1 MDAQYFCVRFNENI
15 ILRLHSC
22 SAPSCFSGAIN
33 GHPLVSDMCKKY
45 QKMNYGK
52 LHLKKI
58 YRLLNYPSIN
68 YNIIRDDIPF
78 LRDTSHSALNICG
91 LKLRVMVAVSKHQ
104 LLL

>member
-1 MDAQYFCVRFNENI
+1 
-15 ILRLHSC
+15 
-22 SAPSCFSGAIN
+22 
-33 GHPLVSDMCKKY
+33 
-45 QKMNYGK
+45 MNYGK

-58 YRLLNYPSIN
+58 YRLLNYPIIN

-91 LKLRVMVAVSKHQ
+91 LKLRVMVAVFKHQ